1 MQFSKGR
8 ISFAYECVSLCLYCS
23 LMGVSSNTITFQ
35 QMICSVA
42 THIQSAYGHY
52 TSKIVGRKADNK
64 WLLPVVEVLSN
75 DQMFEV
81 IINGSLIV
89 LQQCVGVT
97 QTVTGLGLHC
107 SVLQK
112 PSQLQS
118 PPEGKTE
125 EEEES

>member
-1 MQFSKGR
+1 MLIILQRQF
-8 ISFAYECVSLCLYCS
+8 
-23 LMGVSSNTITFQ
+23 
-35 QMICSVA
+35 
-42 THIQSAYGHY
+42 
-52 TSKIVGRKADNK
+52 GRKADNK
-64 WLLPVVEVLSN
+64 WLLWLIPVVEVLSD

-112 PSQLQS
+112 PGQLQS
-118 PPEGKTE
+118 PPEGETE
-125 EEEES
+125 EGEES